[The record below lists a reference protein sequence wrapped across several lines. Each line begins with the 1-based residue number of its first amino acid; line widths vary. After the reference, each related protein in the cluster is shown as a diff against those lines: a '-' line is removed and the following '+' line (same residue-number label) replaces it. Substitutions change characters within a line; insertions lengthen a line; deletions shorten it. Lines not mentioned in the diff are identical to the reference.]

1 MERDELL
8 EKAGFS
14 KSFIENLNAYEKEN
28 PIVVHERYSYSDY
41 SKKAFYDSMKSVI
54 TVSEPVSKNT
64 VRI

>member
-8 EKAGFS
+8 KKAGFS
-14 KSFIENLNAYEKEN
+14 NSFIENLNVYEKEN

-41 SKKAFYDSMKSVI
+41 SKRSFYDSTKSVI

-64 VRI
+64 IRL